1 MLIPPSPPILWGGGC
16 LTLSPF
22 AWLSNPVWQVQ
33 LWSLSCDSQS
43 ASVSFS
49 SPLRSS
55 LPSRLP
61 APPSRSSG
69 ALNESL
75 LWLGTSQE
83 KCDYERDVSMSKE
96 DFELLDAAVYR
107 WVPLTGGR
115 PVPPLVGAARA
126 ARRAALHL
134 SPPLLTQG

>member
-1 MLIPPSPPILWGGGC
+1 M
-16 LTLSPF
+16 
-22 AWLSNPVWQVQ
+22 
-33 LWSLSCDSQS
+33 
-43 ASVSFS
+43 
-49 SPLRSS
+49 
-55 LPSRLP
+55 
-61 APPSRSSG
+61 
-69 ALNESL
+69 NESL

-83 KCDYERDVSMSKE
+83 KCEYERDVSMSKE
-96 DFELLDAAVYR
+96 DFELLDAAVYM